1 MLSKSSLTVDLAV
14 PSNLDTNFSLPVEIV
29 AYTSYVCD
37 MPSHFNKILLL
48 TSPKKLC
55 ILESFLL
62 QLYICINHVKY
73 LALSV
78 IKVRKNL
85 LL

>member
-1 MLSKSSLTVDLAV
+1 MAV

-29 AYTSYVCD
+29 VYTSYAHD

-48 TSPKKLC
+48 TPQKKLC

-78 IKVRKNL
+78 IKIHKNL